1 MTSIN
6 IKRFFSDISDSLD
19 KESSTTY
26 HFAILA
32 INTGSTSTKIAVYHD
47 EHEAVVC
54 SLTHTAEQIARFAT
68 TEEHLQWRKELIIEA
83 LKEHNVDLATLSAVI
98 GRGGLLRPVESGIYE
113 VSEQMCDELRHC
125 TPQHAS
131 NFSAIIALDIA
142 KGLDLKAY
150 IADPVVVDERDEVAK
165 LTGIKEIRRRS
176 IFHALNQ
183 KATARIY
190 AADVEQRYED
200 LNLIVAHMGGGVSV
214 AAHRKGRVIDCNN
227 ALDGE
232 GPVAPERAGSIPA
245 GELVDLCFSGKY
257 THKEIR
263 TLLSGKGGLV
273 SLTGKNSVK
282 ALVEEAQAGNAESKQ
297 AIDLMVYGIVKNIG
311 QMATVLKG
319 DIDAIV
325 LTGGI
330 AYSKYI
336 TDAIADS
343 CRFLAPIAIY
353 PGENELQSLAMNA
366 LRLLRG
372 ETEAKIY

>member
-19 KESSTTY
+19 KESTPY

-282 ALVEEAQAGNAESKQ
+282 ALVEEAQTGNAESKQ

>member
-1 MTSIN
+1 MDDECHRSN
-6 IKRFFSDISDSLD
+6 QYRF
-19 KESSTTY
+19 
-26 HFAILA
+26 AVLA

-47 EHEAVVC
+47 DKPVVEC
-54 SLTHTAEQIARFAT
+54 SLAHSADDIKRFAT
-68 TEEHLQWRKELIIEA
+68 TEEHLMWRKELILKA
-83 LKEHNVDLATLSAVI
+83 LKENDIELATLSIVI

-113 VSEQMCDELRHC
+113 VSESMCEELRNC

-131 NFSAIIALDIA
+131 NFSAIIALSIA
-142 KGLDLKAY
+142 QSLGLKAY
-150 IADPVVVDERDEVAK
+150 IADPIVVDERWDVAK

-190 AADVEQRYED
+190 AADIDRRYED
-200 LNLIVAHMGGGVSV
+200 LNLIVVHMGGGISV
-214 AAHRKGRVIDCNN
+214 AAHYKGRVIDCNN

-257 THKEIR
+257 THKQVR
-263 TLLSGKGGLV
+263 DLLSGKGGLV

-282 ALVEEAQAGNAESKQ
+282 ELIEEAQAGNQDAKQ
-297 AIDLMVYGIVKNIG
+297 AIDLMIYGIIKNIG
-311 QMATVLKG
+311 QMATVLRG
-319 DIDAIV
+319 DIDAII

-330 AYSKYI
+330 AHSKFV
-336 TDAIADS
+336 TDTISQS

-353 PGENELQSLAMNA
+353 AGENELQSLAMNA
-366 LRLLRG
+366 LRFLRG
-372 ETEAKIY
+372 EAEAKAY

>member
-1 MTSIN
+1 MTSN
-6 IKRFFSDISDSLD
+6 ATKSIKG
-19 KESSTTY
+19 ESMFPRSKQY
-26 HFAILA
+26 RFAILA

-47 EHEAVVC
+47 EEVV
-54 SLTHTAEQIARFAT
+54 LEHTLSHSAEDIARFAT
-68 TEEHLQWRKELIIEA
+68 TEEHLLWRRDLILEA
-83 LKEHNVDLATLSAVI
+83 LNEHNIELATLSTVI

-113 VSEQMCDELRHC
+113 VSEAMCEELRT
-125 TPQHAS
+125 TPSQHAS
-131 NFSAIIALDIA
+131 NFSAIISLDIA
-142 KGLDLKAY
+142 KSLGLKAY
-150 IADPVVVDERDEVAK
+150 IADPVVVDEFDEVAK
-165 LTGIKEIRRRS
+165 FTGIKEIRRRS

-190 AADVEQRYED
+190 AADIDSKYED
-200 LNLIVAHMGGGVSV
+200 LNLIVAHMGGGISV
-214 AAHRKGRVIDCNN
+214 AAHRKGRVVECNN

-232 GPVAPERAGSIPA
+232 GPIAPERAGSIPA
-245 GELVDLCFSGKY
+245 GALVDLCFSGKY
-257 THKEIR
+257 NHKEIR
-263 TLLSGKGGLV
+263 RMLSGKGGLV

-282 ALVEEAQAGNAESKQ
+282 ELVEDALAGDAEAKQ
-297 AIDLMVYGIVKNIG
+297 AIDLMVYGVIKYIG

-336 TDAIADS
+336 TDAISQS

-353 PGENELQSLAMNA
+353 PGENELQALAMNA

-372 ETEAKIY
+372 EAEAKTY